1 MRRVLVVF
9 ALGLLVWL
17 VVAHRYLPATPSSE
31 PPAPLSLTDSQAMA
45 LIEKELV
52 AHRVALDTV
61 RIAIGGEPRRVSIR
75 YSSAYSVDH
84 PAFEPQR
91 VLVALAVSRVL
102 AGVQPPL
109 DGGMRLSAIP
119 AGEGEI
125 GLKVTVIGASSLDAW
140 ANNALPEREFVS
152 EWDVWSMTRE

>member
-1 MRRVLVVF
+1 
-9 ALGLLVWL
+9 
-17 VVAHRYLPATPSSE
+17 
-31 PPAPLSLTDSQAMA
+31 MA
-45 LIEKELV
+45 LIEEELV
-52 AHRVALDTV
+52 AHRVALDTA
-61 RIAIGGEPRRVSIR
+61 RIAMGGEPRRISIR

-102 AGVQPPL
+102 AGAQPPF

-119 AGEGEI
+119 GGEGEI
-125 GLKVTVIGASSLDAW
+125 GLKVTVIGAPSLEAW
-140 ANNALPEREFVS
+140 ADNALSDREFVG